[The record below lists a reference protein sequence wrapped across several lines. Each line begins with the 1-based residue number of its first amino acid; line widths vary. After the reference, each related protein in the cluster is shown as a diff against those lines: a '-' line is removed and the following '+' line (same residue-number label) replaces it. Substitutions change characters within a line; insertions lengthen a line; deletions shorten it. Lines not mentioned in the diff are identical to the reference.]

1 MSVIVTQPFFVFYD
15 RAGTPLD
22 AGYIYI
28 GVAGLNP
35 ERAPI
40 TVYWDTSQTTTA
52 AQPIRTLNG
61 YPSRDGSPSM
71 LISSANQY
79 SLIVKD
85 RTGSLVYSD
94 LNFQPPGYNTRQ
106 LQTATAGQTVFNLS
120 ASYSPGANALV
131 VYVNGLLLETPGDY
145 AETSST
151 SITFAS
157 GLAAGDQVTTVI
169 KG

>member
-1 MSVIVTQPFFVFYD
+1 MSVIVTQPFLIFYD

-28 GVAGLNP
+28 GAAGINP
-35 ERAPI
+35 ETAPI
-40 TVYWDTSQTTTA
+40 TVYWDASQTATA

-71 LISSANQY
+71 LFASQNEY

-85 RTGSLVYSD
+85 RAGALVYSD
-94 LNFQPPGYNTRQ
+94 LNFQAPGYNTRQ

-120 ASYSPGANALV
+120 AGYSPGANSLV
-131 VYVNGLLLETPGDY
+131 VYVNGLLLETPSDY

-151 SITFAS
+151 SITFTL